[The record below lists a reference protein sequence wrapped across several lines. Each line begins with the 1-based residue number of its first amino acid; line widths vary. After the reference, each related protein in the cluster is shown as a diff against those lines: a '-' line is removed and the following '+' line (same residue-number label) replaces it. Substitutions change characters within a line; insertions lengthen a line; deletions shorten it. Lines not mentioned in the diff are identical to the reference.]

1 MSTIPETGKPISY
14 KQRLIYAKRIARLIQ
29 KVKSQHD
36 LTTVALADELGIKH
50 GTFYGWVAGTK
61 CPKHRVLYDKVM
73 ADLNFL
79 LVKDKPQLELDI
91 TEPVRSE
98 PNTPRPTTRVMGER
112 NPKPRVRVSA
122 NGVVRAPTILEAAA
136 GHMVNR
142 AATYD
147 SPDGERSM
155 EKTIATFNALT
166 GNTLTVPQGWHFMG
180 ILKMVRAESGA
191 YCADCYEDGAAYFA
205 LAGEAA
211 AAEQ

>member
-1 MSTIPETGKPISY
+1 MSDKPDTGKPISY
-14 KQRLIYAKRIARLIQ
+14 KQRLIYAKRLAALIQ
-29 KVKSQHD
+29 KVKFQHD
-36 LTTVALADELGIKH
+36 MTTVGLADELGIKH

-79 LVKDKPQLELDI
+79 LCKDVPQLELDVNQ
-91 TEPVRSE
+91 PVRSE
-98 PNTPRPTTRVMGER
+98 PNTPPE
-112 NPKPRVRVSA
+112 KPRIRVTG